1 MFVSQRQ
8 CPPLSLLPPTA
19 NSQSLEVDY
28 VDLAHGLPVVAV
40 WVADLPRD
48 ILPILDETALEVR
61 TRGLA
66 PDCPHAVAPHGDGQQ
81 PPFFSSDALSKPG
94 RISTK
99 HHPPTHTHTPG
110 GAERV

>member
-66 PDCPHAVAPHGDGQQ
+66 PDCPHAVAPHGDGQH
-81 PPFFSSDALSKPG
+81 PPFFFERRPFQAGQDLHQTS
-94 RISTK
+94 
-99 HHPPTHTHTPG
+99 PPNTHTH
-110 GAERV
+110 ARWC